1 MLDTTALAKS
11 TALIIREVTAPLI
24 ARIDALEKQLAERP
38 TALTEEDV
46 RTIVGEQ
53 GEPVTK
59 EIVSDMIADAVGAIP
74 PAEVPAINEVA
85 IAERVK
91 ALVMPT
97 IEEAVQAIPVPQ
109 DGKSVDMDEVRALL
123 SEMTAE
129 TVTRAVEA
137 LPRAKDGADGIGI
150 AKLLVDRDGVLNVT
164 KTDGSVD
171 VVGKITGEDGKPGRD
186 GFQLEDFDVEA
197 TEDPRTMV
205 LTFAQ
210 GEVKYR
216 YEIDLPIPLYRSVW
230 KEGEEYVRGDMCTWA
245 GSLWHCDVGG
255 TKSKPDA
262 GDWTLC
268 VKRGRD
274 GKSAT

>member
-24 ARIDALEKQLAERP
+24 ARIDALEKRLAEQSVG
-38 TALTEEDV
+38 LTEEDV
-46 RTIVGEQ
+46 RTIVGEHV
-53 GEPVTK
+53 EPVTK

-74 PAEVPAINEVA
+74 PVEVPTIDEDVL
-85 IAERVK
+85 AERVK
-91 ALVMPT
+91 ALVLPT
-97 IEEAVQAIPVPQ
+97 IEEAVQAIPTPQ
-109 DGKSVDMDEVRALL
+109 DGKSVDMEEVRALL
-123 SEMTAE
+123 SDMTAE
-129 TVTRAVEA
+129 TVAKAVEA
-137 LPRAKDGADGIGI
+137 LPTPEDGKPGVGYVKLFIDRAGVLHAT
-150 AKLLVDRDGVLNVT
+150 RSDGVVEE
-164 KTDGSVD
+164 
-171 VVGKITGEDGKPGRD
+171 VGKVTGEDGKPGTN

-230 KEGEEYVRGDMCTWA
+230 KEGETYVRGDMCTWA

-274 GKSAT
+274 GKDAK